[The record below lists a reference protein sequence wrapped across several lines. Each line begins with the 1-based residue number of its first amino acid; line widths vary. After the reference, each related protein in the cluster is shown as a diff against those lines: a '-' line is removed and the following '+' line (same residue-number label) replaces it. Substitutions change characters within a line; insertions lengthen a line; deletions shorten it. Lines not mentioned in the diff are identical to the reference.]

1 MPIEVILPRVDMDMS
16 FGTIVSWHRSEGD
29 SVKKGDALLDIE
41 TDKATMEVTS
51 PGTGVLHFVS
61 AKEGDVI
68 PIGQAIGWIFLAG
81 EDVVAPVIS
90 ASRREKIDPGSDVEP
105 IESAPIAEPSA
116 DCSQKNGI
124 RATPLARYLAR
135 KFKIDLAQ
143 LVGSGPRGRITR
155 TDVEVASRQFINL
168 GAQKQTIDAGHKTGA
183 ERIAQELGLTYKTM
197 PVNNMRKIIATRLSE
212 SRACIPHFDL
222 DADIE
227 IDALMAMRNQL
238 NSAIDKTC
246 PRKISINDLLISAC
260 AMTLQA
266 VPDAN
271 VSWDGNTII
280 LYDDVH
286 ISVAVALND
295 GVLTPV
301 VRNAQRKDI
310 QTISAEMADLTIR
323 AKAGKL
329 SRKEYQGG
337 SFSLSNL
344 GMFGV
349 KSFSAIINPPES
361 MILAV
366 GQGTQQFIPDHEGRP
381 RLATI
386 MHVRL
391 SCDHRVIDGALGAI
405 WLKKFKEVIEKPA
418 AMILS

>member
-1 MPIEVILPRVDMDMS
+1 MDMS
-16 FGTIVSWHRSEGD
+16 FGTIASWHRSEGD
-29 SVKKGDALLDIE
+29 SVEKGDALLDIE

-61 AKEGDVI
+61 AKEGDVV
-68 PIGQAIGWIFLAG
+68 PIGQAIGWIFLEG
-81 EDVVAPVIS
+81 EDVVAPVGAPAIS
-90 ASRREKIDPGSDVEP
+90 ASRREKVDPGSDAEP

-124 RATPLARYLAR
+124 RATPLARHLAR
-135 KFKIDLAQ
+135 KLKIDLAQ
-143 LVGSGPRGRITR
+143 LVGSGPHGRITR
-155 TDVEVASRQFINL
+155 TDVEIASRQFINK
-168 GAQKQTIDAGHKTGA
+168 GAQQQTIDAGRKTGA
-183 ERIAQELGLTYKTM
+183 ERMAQELGLTYKTM
-197 PVNNMRKIIATRLSE
+197 PVNNMRKVIATRLIE

-222 DADIE
+222 DADVE
-227 IDALMAMRNQL
+227 LDALMAMRNQM

-246 PRKISINDLLISAC
+246 TRKISINDLLISAC

-271 VSWDGNTII
+271 VSWDGDTII
-280 LYDDVH
+280 RYDDVH
-286 ISVAVALND
+286 ISVAVALNE

-301 VRNAQRKDI
+301 VRDAQRKDI
-310 QTISAEMADLTIR
+310 QTISAEMADLIIR

-329 SRKEYQGG
+329 SRKEYQGV

-366 GQGTQQFIPDHEGRP
+366 GQGIQQFIPDHEGRP

-405 WLKKFKEVIEKPA
+405 WLKKFKEVIEKPTV
-418 AMILS
+418 MILN